1 MSPLHAGRW
10 AIVTGASSPI
20 AAEFCFQVAK
30 KKMNVLLIGKNIE
43 KMKHIASEIE
53 TKYYVKT
60 RVVVHDFGLNC
71 PEEFTQNIVPM
82 LQKLIAQFKATG
94 RGGIGLL
101 VNCVNFRNE
110 IPTLVHEM
118 ETNDVKQMM
127 KTNIGGT
134 IDLVEI
140 VLPFLLQQGR
150 TYKSAIITVSS
161 HSCHHPAPMM
171 SLYSATNAFRTEFSR
186 SLYSKCKS
194 EGIDV
199 LSVTPE
205 RISSN
210 LPRKKQN
217 DQYIKS
223 PSANKIVS
231 AAFQTLGHQEEAFPL
246 LGHAQSTFFPHLFW
260 IDPWDRFRYKM
271 EEARAAILRR
281 KYEEGSY

>member
-1 MSPLHAGRW
+1 
-10 AIVTGASSPI
+10 
-20 AAEFCFQVAK
+20 
-30 KKMNVLLIGKNIE
+30 MNVLLIGKNVE
-43 KMKHIASEIE
+43 KMKQIASNIE
-53 TKYYVKT
+53 TKYGVKT
-60 RVVVHDFGLNC
+60 RVVVHDFGLDC
-71 PEEFTQNIVPM
+71 PKVFHQNIVPM
-82 LQKLIAQFKATG
+82 LQKLMAQYKATG

-134 IDLVEI
+134 INLVEI
-140 VLPFLLQQGR
+140 VLPFLLQQGQS
-150 TYKSAIITVSS
+150 YKSAVITVSS
-161 HSCHHPAPMM
+161 HSSHHPAPMFT
-171 SLYSATNAFRTEFSR
+171 LYSSTNAFRTEFSR
-186 SLYSKCKS
+186 SLYRKCKS

-210 LPRKKQN
+210 LPRKSH

-246 LGHAQSTFFPHLFW
+246 LGHAQSTFFPYLFW

-281 KYEEGSY
+281 KFEEGRC